1 VILYKINLFLEN
13 KERIMD
19 SDKNLNIKA
28 WAEEDRPR
36 EKLLLKGKSALSN
49 AELIAILIGSGN
61 SKESAVDL
69 SKRILNSVGNNLNEL
84 GKLSV
89 NDLEKFK
96 GIGEA
101 KAISIIAAMELGRR
115 RQSSEVA
122 EKAPIKSSRD
132 GYNFAL
138 QHLADLPYEA
148 FLVMYTN
155 RANKIIHHQILSQ
168 GGVSG
173 TVVDIRLILKIA
185 IEKLASGIFVAHNHP
200 SGKLTPSPADEKIT
214 KQLHEAARLMDI
226 ILLDHIIVGDNAYYS
241 FSDEGKL

>member
-1 VILYKINLFLEN
+1 
-13 KERIMD
+13 
-19 SDKNLNIKA
+19 LNIKA

-36 EKLLLKGKSALSN
+36 EKLLLKGKAALSN

-69 SKRILNSVGNNLNEL
+69 SKRILDSVGNNLNEL

-173 TVVDIRLILKIA
+173 TIVDIRLILKIA

-200 SGKLTPSPADEKIT
+200 SGKLNPSPADEKIT

-226 ILLDHIIVGDNAYYS
+226 ILLDHIIVGDNDYYS

>member
-1 VILYKINLFLEN
+1 MYSEKP
-13 KERIMD
+13 M
-19 SDKNLNIKA
+19 NIKS

-36 EKLLLKGKSALSN
+36 EKLLMKGKASLTN
-49 AELIAILIGSGN
+49 AELIAILIASGN
-61 SKESAVDL
+61 SRESAVDL
-69 SKRILNSVGNNLNEL
+69 AIRILDSVDNNLNEL

-89 NDLEKFK
+89 NDLQKFN

-115 RQSSEVA
+115 RQSSDVA
-122 EKAPIKSSRD
+122 EKTPIKSSRD

-148 FLVMYTN
+148 FLVMYVN

-200 SGKLTPSPADEKIT
+200 SGKLTPSPADERIT
-214 KQLHEAARLMDI
+214 KQLHEVAKLMDI
-226 ILLDHIIVGDNAYYS
+226 ILLDHIIVGDNAYFS
-241 FSDEGKL
+241 FADEGKL

>member
-1 VILYKINLFLEN
+1 MYSEKP
-13 KERIMD
+13 M
-19 SDKNLNIKA
+19 NIKS

-36 EKLLLKGKSALSN
+36 EKLLMKGKASLTN
-49 AELIAILIGSGN
+49 AELIAILIASGN
-61 SKESAVDL
+61 SRESAVDL
-69 SKRILNSVGNNLNEL
+69 AKRIPDSVDNNLNEL

-89 NDLEKFK
+89 NDLQKFN

-115 RQSSEVA
+115 RQSSDVA
-122 EKAPIKSSRD
+122 EKTPIKSSRD

-148 FLVMYTN
+148 FLVMYVN

-200 SGKLTPSPADEKIT
+200 SGKLTPSPADERIT
-214 KQLHEAARLMDI
+214 KQLHEVAKLMDI
-226 ILLDHIIVGDNAYYS
+226 ILLDHIIVGDNAYFS
-241 FSDEGKL
+241 FADEGKL

>member
-1 VILYKINLFLEN
+1 MYSEKP
-13 KERIMD
+13 M
-19 SDKNLNIKA
+19 NIKS

-36 EKLLLKGKSALSN
+36 EKLLMKGKASLTN
-49 AELIAILIGSGN
+49 AELIAILIASGN
-61 SKESAVDL
+61 SRESAVDL
-69 SKRILNSVGNNLNEL
+69 AKRILDSVDNNLNEL

-89 NDLEKFK
+89 NDLQKFN

-115 RQSSEVA
+115 RQSSDVA
-122 EKAPIKSSRD
+122 EKTPIKSSRD

-148 FLVMYTN
+148 FLVMYVN

-200 SGKLTPSPADEKIT
+200 SGKLTPSPADERIT
-214 KQLHEAARLMDI
+214 KQLHEVAKLMDI
-226 ILLDHIIVGDNAYYS
+226 ILLDHIIVGDNAYFS
-241 FSDEGKL
+241 FADEGKL